1 MEKTALI
8 SVYNKDGIVKF
19 AEFLKNKGFK
29 IISTGST
36 AKLLNSNGIETI
48 KVEDYTGFKE
58 MLDGRVKT
66 LHPKIHGGILFKRS
80 NPEHKN
86 TVEGL
91 GILDIRVV
99 VVNLYPFEDVALK
112 TDNEDDLIENIDI
125 GGPTLLR
132 AAAKNFKD
140 VLVVCDPEEYKWIME
155 NFDSIDEK
163 KRKEFALK
171 TFAKTSYYDGIIV
184 DKLSKT
190 NTFIEK
196 GIAIKI
202 KQELRYGENPHQR
215 AYFGYNPLMKGIA
228 NLEQLNGKE
237 LSYNNILDI
246 DVAYRMILDFDK
258 TTCTIIKH
266 NTPCG
271 VAQSDDQ
278 IEAYLNALACDP
290 VSAFGGIIG
299 INDKLSKDVA
309 KLITERFYEVVVA
322 FDFEEEALELLKTKK
337 NLRVIRVPKV
347 KPKFTELRSVLGGYL
362 IQESDAKDDF
372 DFEVVSKMKPTD
384 DQIED
389 LKFAFKVAKYAK
401 SNAIVYAK
409 DKRTLAIGA
418 GQTSRVDSAKFAAQR
433 AKDLN
438 IELNGCVMASDGFFP
453 FRDSVDFASEIGV
466 KAIAEPGGSIR
477 DKEVIEA
484 ADEHGIALIF
494 THTRHFRH

>member
-1 MEKTALI
+1 MEKAALI
-8 SVYNKDGIVKF
+8 SVYNKDGIVNF

-29 IISTGST
+29 ILSTGST

-66 LHPKIHGGILFKRS
+66 LHPKIHGGILFKRN
-80 NPEHKN
+80 NPKHKG
-86 TVEGL
+86 TVEEL
-91 GILDIRVV
+91 GIFDIRVV
-99 VVNLYPFEDVALK
+99 VVNLYPFEDVAQK
-112 TDNEDDLIENIDI
+112 TDDEDELIENIDI

-140 VLVVCDPEEYKWIME
+140 VLVVCDPNDYKWIMK
-155 NFDSIDEK
+155 NFDNIDET

-171 TFAKTSYYDGIIV
+171 VFAKTSYYDGIIV
-184 DKLSKT
+184 DKLSNT
-190 NTFIEK
+190 NFFKEK

-202 KQELRYGENPHQR
+202 KQELRYGENPHQK
-215 AYFGYNPLMKGIA
+215 AYFGYNPLIKGIA

-246 DVAYRMILDFDK
+246 DVAYRMMLDFDK

-271 VAQSDDQ
+271 VAQSNNQ
-278 IEAYLNALACDP
+278 TQAYLNALACDP
-290 VSAFGGIIG
+290 ISAFGGIIG
-299 INDKLSKDVA
+299 INDTLNKDVA

-347 KPKFTELRSVLGGYL
+347 DLKFTEIKSVLGGYL
-362 IQESDAKDDF
+362 IQESDAKDNF
-372 DFEVVSKMKPTD
+372 DYEIVSETKPTQ

-409 DKRTLAIGA
+409 DKKTLAIGA
-418 GQTSRVDSAKFAAQR
+418 GQTSRVDSVKFAAQR

-438 IELNGCVMASDGFFP
+438 IDLSGCVMSSDGFFP
-453 FRDSVDFASEIGV
+453 FRDSLDFANKIGV

-484 ADEHGIALIF
+484 SNEYGIALIF

>member
-1 MEKTALI
+1 MEKAALI

-36 AKLLNSNGIETI
+36 AKLLNSNGVETI
-48 KVEDYTGFKE
+48 KVEEYTGVKE

-66 LHPKIHGGILFKRS
+66 LHPKIHGGILFKK
-80 NPEHKN
+80 NDPAHKETIEKLN
-86 TVEGL
+86 
-91 GILDIRVV
+91 IFDIRVV
-99 VVNLYPFEDVALK
+99 VVNLYPFEDVAIK
-112 TDNEDDLIENIDI
+112 TDDEDDLIENIDI

-140 VLVVCDPEEYKWIME
+140 VLVVCDPEDYEWIIE

-190 NTFIEK
+190 NTFKEK

-202 KQELRYGENPHQR
+202 KQELRYGENPHQK

-258 TTCTIIKH
+258 TTCSIIKH

-278 IEAYLNALACDP
+278 TQAYINALACDP

-299 INDKLSKDVA
+299 INDKLNKDVA

-337 NLRVIRVPKV
+337 NLRVIRMPKV
-347 KPKFTELRSVLGGYL
+347 DLKFTELRSVLGGYL

-372 DFEVVSKMKPTD
+372 DLEVVSRVKPTD

-409 DKRTLAIGA
+409 GKKTLAIGA

-484 ADEHGIALIF
+484 ADEHRIALIF

>member
-1 MEKTALI
+1 MEKAALI
-8 SVYNKDGIVKF
+8 SVYNKEGIVTFAKF
-19 AEFLKNKGFK
+19 LNDKGFK
-29 IISTGST
+29 ILSTGST

-48 KVEDYTGFKE
+48 KVEEYTGFKE

-66 LHPKIHGGILFKRS
+66 LHPKIHGGILFKR
-80 NPEHKN
+80 NDPAHKETIEELN
-86 TVEGL
+86 
-91 GILDIRVV
+91 IFDIRVV
-99 VVNLYPFEDVALK
+99 VVNLYPFEDVAIK
-112 TDNEDDLIENIDI
+112 TDDEDDLIENIDI

-140 VLVVCDPEEYKWIME
+140 VLVVCDPDDYEWIME
-155 NFDSIDEK
+155 NFDSIDEA

-171 TFAKTSYYDGIIV
+171 VFAKTSYYDGIIV
-184 DKLSKT
+184 DKLSGNNLFK
-190 NTFIEK
+190 EK
-196 GIAIKI
+196 GIAIKV
-202 KQELRYGENPHQR
+202 KQGLRYGENPHQR

-271 VAQSDDQ
+271 VAQSNDQ
-278 IEAYLNALACDP
+278 TQAYLNALACDP

-299 INDKLSKDVA
+299 INDKLNKDVA

-322 FDFEEEALELLKTKK
+322 FDYEEEALELLKTKK
-337 NLRVIRVPKV
+337 NLRVIKVPKV
-347 KPKFTELRSVLGGYL
+347 SLEFTEIRSVLGGYL
-362 IQESDAKDDF
+362 VQESDAKDDF
-372 DFEVVSKMKPTD
+372 DFEVVSKVKPTE

-409 DKRTLAIGA
+409 DKKTLAIGA
-418 GQTSRVDSAKFAAQR
+418 GQTSRVDSVKFASQR

-438 IELNGCVMASDGFFP
+438 IDLNDCVMASDGFFP